1 MVRSATRSRVYSRFS
16 DQFAGYYHGTDVAGS
31 PTGFNPEARE
41 VRAGPGRELLTVSW
55 EEEPRLN
62 IRVPR
67 LVRSAL
73 VALLAVIICNPAYA
87 LAGTSSDPTVTE
99 QQKKIDALTTQ
110 IQQMQQQQTELI
122 NELKEVKKEIAV
134 PTPAASPGAE
144 AAAAPTA
151 PKTIGDYVAQLE
163 KTKVPTTP
171 AQPIPPAS
179 WPVAGIYTAPDT
191 KDIGQI
197 SGFEWLNGV
206 KIRGLIDTYYDYNFN
221 HPNQAVVNANQGFS
235 VIKGHNIS
243 VEGRTF
249 DVNNQSF
256 SFSQAQLEIEKVP
269 DVGGVGFDLK
279 LAAGQ
284 TPDIIFN
291 TINGGLGP
299 EAPGQPLSGSDRYLE
314 QASLDYIAPIGQG
327 LRIDIGKFVTHIGGE
342 TIETVKNLN
351 YSHSFFY
358 TYAIPF
364 QDSGIHLDYPW
375 TGTFYTDFYLLNGW
389 NATIDNNLGKTFG
402 PSIGWTP
409 WPWLSLVGN
418 YLYGPEQFNNS
429 AHKRQLFDSQV
440 MVGPFAGWNFMANY
454 DLGYEE
460 RVVARRDALWMGPAL
475 YARYAIN
482 EWLEPSI
489 RGEYYWDRDGFTT
502 GVPQSIYGLTA
513 TLNTKI
519 PIGKAGASMLL
530 VRPELRWD
538 HSNASFFSNHNKFRN
553 RQNQITLGVGT
564 TWFF

>member
-1 MVRSATRSRVYSRFS
+1 MTSA
-16 DQFAGYYHGTDVAGS
+16 A
-31 PTGFNPEARE
+31 
-41 VRAGPGRELLTVSW
+41 
-55 EEEPRLN
+55 
-62 IRVPR
+62 
-67 LVRSAL
+67 
-73 VALLAVIICNPAYA
+73 LAVAFICYPAYA
-87 LAGTSSDPTVTE
+87 GEGSSSDPSVT
-99 QQKKIDALTTQ
+99 QQQRKIDELTKQ
-110 IQQMQQQQTELI
+110 IQAMQQQQTELM
-122 NELKEVKKEIAV
+122 NQLKEVRQEIKV
-134 PTPAASPGAE
+134 PAPAASPGAE
-144 AAAAPTA
+144 PSPVAAATPAA

-163 KTKVPTTP
+163 QTKVPVQP
-171 AQPIPPAS
+171 AHPIPPAS

-221 HPNQAVVNANQGFS
+221 HPNQAVVDANQGLS

-249 DVNNQSF
+249 DVNNESF
-256 SFSQAQLEIEKVP
+256 SFSQAELELEKVP

-279 LAAGQ
+279 VAAGQ

-291 TINGGLGP
+291 SINGGLGP
-299 EAPGQPLSGSDRYLE
+299 EAPGQPLSGSDRYIE
-314 QASLDYIAPIGQG
+314 QASLDYIAPLGQG
-327 LRIDIGKFVTHIGGE
+327 LRIDVGKFVTHIGAE
-342 TIETVKNLN
+342 TIETVKNWN

-364 QDSGIHLDYPW
+364 QDSGIHLSYPW
-375 TGTFYTDFYLLNGW
+375 TSTFYTDLYVLDGW

-409 WPWLSLVGN
+409 IAWLSLVGN

-440 MVGPFAGWNFMANY
+440 MVGPFDGWNFMFNY

-460 RVVARRDALWMGPAL
+460 KVVFHHDALWTGPTL

-482 EWLEPSI
+482 DWLEPSI
-489 RGEYYWDRDGFTT
+489 RGEYYWDRNGSTT
-502 GVPQSIYGLTA
+502 GVPQSLYGLTA
-513 TLNTKI
+513 TLNTKV

-530 VRPELRWD
+530 VRPEVRWD
-538 HSNASFFSNHNKFRN
+538 HSNAPFFSDNNTFRVK
-553 RQNQITLGVGT
+553 QNQITLGLGT

>member
-1 MVRSATRSRVYSRFS
+1 MNVRVST
-16 DQFAGYYHGTDVAGS
+16 
-31 PTGFNPEARE
+31 
-41 VRAGPGRELLTVSW
+41 LLR
-55 EEEPRLN
+55 P
-62 IRVPR
+62 
-67 LVRSAL
+67 
-73 VALLAVIICNPAYA
+73 ALLALAAALVCTPAYA
-87 LAGTSSDPTVTE
+87 GGGSSADPSMVE
-99 QQKKIDALTTQ
+99 QKKIDALTKQ
-110 IQQMQQQQTELI
+110 IQQMQRQQTDLM
-122 NELKEVKKEIAV
+122 NQLKEVKQEIMMPA
-134 PTPAASPGAE
+134 PAASPGAE
-144 AAAAPTA
+144 ASPMAAATPVA

-197 SGFEWLNGV
+197 TGFEWLDGL
-206 KIRGLIDTYYDYNFN
+206 KIRGLVDTYYDYNFN
-221 HPNQAVVNANQGFS
+221 HPNQAVVNANQGLS

-243 VEGRTF
+243 IEGRTF

-256 SFSQAQLEIEKVP
+256 SFSQAELELEKVP
-269 DVGGVGFDLK
+269 DFGGIGFDLK

-299 EAPGQPLSGSDRYLE
+299 ESPGQPLSGSDRYLE
-314 QASLDYIAPIGQG
+314 QASLSYIAPIGQG
-327 LRIDIGKFVTHIGGE
+327 LRLDVGKFVTHIGGE
-342 TIETVKNLN
+342 TIETVKNWN

-364 QDSGIHLDYPW
+364 QDSGIHLSYPW
-375 TGTFYTDFYLLNGW
+375 TSTFYTDFYVLNGW
-389 NATIDNNLGKTFG
+389 NGTIDNNLGKTVG

-409 WPWLSLVGN
+409 LPWLSLIAN

-429 AHKRQLFDSQV
+429 SHKRQLFDSQV
-440 MVGPFAGWNFMANY
+440 VVGPLGNWNFMLNY

-460 RVVARRDALWMGPAL
+460 RVVSNHDALWTGPAL

-482 EWLEPSI
+482 EWLEPSV
-489 RGEYYWDRDGFTT
+489 RAEYYWDRSGFTT
-502 GVPQSIYGLTA
+502 GVPQNFWGLTF
-513 TLNTKI
+513 TMNTKI
-519 PIGKAGASMLL
+519 PIAKAGASMLL

-538 HSNASFFSNHNKFRN
+538 HGNAPFFSNHNTFRN